1 VDTMKRVP
9 YPSKEGVWTN
19 ASRDA
24 TVQTIW
30 VGTMIGGLA
39 LGLGLWFHFTGH
51 SEWQTMIFTS
61 LAFMQVFHALASRSR
76 KKSLFKMGVL
86 SNPLLASMVLLVVFL
101 QLMALYSPSW
111 SSLFLVVPLSG
122 WNLFFAIGTGMIVFV
137 VLELEKRLK
146 N

>member
-1 VDTMKRVP
+1 
-9 YPSKEGVWTN
+9 
-19 ASRDA
+19 
-24 TVQTIW
+24 
-30 VGTMIGGLA
+30 MIGGLA
-39 LGLGLWFHFTGH
+39 LGLGLWFHFTGYP
-51 SEWQTMIFTS
+51 EWQTMIFTS